1 MFDKGNMFSALKQA
15 QNMKKQLKRVN
26 KQLEKSQFTSSSN
39 NNEIEVK
46 INGKMKLLSIKL
58 DDNFSSLDNNSKERL
73 LVSTINNAIDI
84 AQKESQNQMN
94 AVTGGMLG
102 DMKIPG
108 L

>member
-26 KQLEKSQFTSSSN
+26 KQLEKSHFTSTSN

-46 INGKMKLLSIKL
+46 INGKMKLLSVKL
-58 DDNFSSLDNNSKERL
+58 DDDFSSLDNTSKERL

>member
-26 KQLEKSQFTSSSN
+26 KQLEKSQFTSTSN

-58 DDNFSSLDNNSKERL
+58 DDNFSSLDNTSKERL
-73 LVSTINNAIDI
+73 LISTINNAINI

>member
-26 KQLEKSQFTSSSN
+26 KQLEKSQFTSTSN

-58 DDNFSSLDNNSKERL
+58 DDNFSSLDNTSKERL
-73 LVSTINNAIDI
+73 LVSTINNAINI

>member
-15 QNMKKQLKRVN
+15 QNMKKQLKRIN
-26 KQLEKSQFTSSSN
+26 KQLEKSQFTSTSN

-58 DDNFSSLDNNSKERL
+58 DDNFSSLDNTSKERL
-73 LVSTINNAIDI
+73 LISTINNAINI

>member
-26 KQLEKSQFTSSSN
+26 KQLEKSHFTSSSN

-58 DDNFSSLDNNSKERL
+58 DDNFSSLDSNSKERL

>member
-26 KQLEKSQFTSSSN
+26 KQLEKSYFTSSSN

>member
-26 KQLEKSQFTSSSN
+26 KQLEKSHFTSLSN

>member
-26 KQLEKSQFTSSSN
+26 KQLEKSHFTSSSN